1 MICNVTNPKQKTGDI
16 AAALKGADVC
26 IALAKSG
33 PGVIKPDWIAAM
45 AKDAVV
51 FACAN
56 PVPEIWPWEAKQ
68 AGAKIVATGRS
79 DFANQVN
86 NSLGFPAIFRGVI
99 DVAATA
105 ITDEMCIAAAQELA
119 RCAEDRGLSEERIL
133 PTMDDPEVYPREAAA
148 VALKAIEQGVA
159 KRSATKTQL
168 IESATKTIRRAQ
180 LETKTLMEHGVIA
193 PME

>member
-1 MICNVTNPKQKTGDI
+1 
-16 AAALKGADVC
+16 
-26 IALAKSG
+26 
-33 PGVIKPDWIAAM
+33 
-45 AKDAVV
+45 VV

-119 RCAEDRGLSEERIL
+119 RCAEDGALSEERIL

-168 IESATKTIRRAQ
+168 IESAAKTIRRAQ
-180 LETKTLMEHGVIA
+180 LQTKTLMEHGMIA